1 MTQLHDRLPEALRGH
16 LGLDIDDILRRIDDH
31 DARIQELECT
41 LATRDARIQ
50 ELETKLQEVKD
61 DIALKENE
69 AEDLLVLKYEAMD
82 HVDEL
87 ESEIERLEAFEKLVN
102 ENIALFMRNGILNGN
117 DLDPVADLGWSHSRF
132 VCARVWVT
140 LCLALFF
147 VPITSLYTY
156 PMNPTVVHVLPTT
169 SYLVM
174 DLFGVG
180 GVFGLS
186 RGGIGTYHAT

>member
-117 DLDPVADLGWSHSRF
+117 H
-132 VCARVWVT
+132 ART
-140 LCLALFF
+140 IKTCGK
-147 VPITSLYTY
+147 SDY
-156 PMNPTVVHVLPTT
+156 
-169 SYLVM
+169 
-174 DLFGVG
+174 
-180 GVFGLS
+180 
-186 RGGIGTYHAT
+186 